1 MNNEARSDWRWRIT
15 ITHYATGEPVEVD
28 GGRIV
33 DATQPEAIDKVDER
47 AYDIQ
52 TDWEA
57 LESNCHGTMLRKS
70 EGRRT
75 ATLWKE
81 ECIQYVA
88 TYRNA
93 YGDIMQS
100 AITTKEEM
108 DNDREYAKRN
118 RWTVEFDPY
127 NGA

>member
-1 MNNEARSDWRWRIT
+1 MNNEARTDWRWRIT
-15 ITHYATGEPVEVD
+15 ITHYATGESVEVD

-33 DATQPEAIDKVDER
+33 DATQPEAIDKVDKR

-75 ATLWKE
+75 SDAMEGRMHPIRRHLPE
-81 ECIQYVA
+81 RIRRHYAERHY
-88 TYRNA
+88 YEG
-93 YGDIMQS
+93 GDGQRPGIRQAQS
-100 AITTKEEM
+100 L
-108 DNDREYAKRN
+108 DGRVRSL
-118 RWTVEFDPY
+118 
-127 NGA
+127 